1 MVTNLGSEQTQS
13 FSGNRDFQNRDPRDH
28 KTVPPKRGMGHF
40 AGLQR
45 CVLSHSHRSEVQEI
59 PKISHQQ
66 SNLPVHLS
74 SLWFGNG
81 PIGIHQGG
89 QRGKTDGSSQGY

>member
-1 MVTNLGSEQTQS
+1 MVTNLGSEQTQ
-13 FSGNRDFQNRDPRDH
+13 SGNRDFQNRDPRDH